1 MRNSL
6 QQFTKNTQ
14 QQLSGLY
21 TQSEISFLIRIIL
34 EEVSHKINNLSDSEL
49 LKAEDIVERLKN
61 SEPIQYILGKYEFY
75 GLIFQLTP
83 DVLIPRPETEELVEW
98 IISENLKDKSSVL
111 DIGTG
116 SGCIAVT
123 IAKKIKVAD
132 VNAWDISKPALEVA
146 SNNAAING
154 VNIQTSNIDIL
165 SDEDIIQFRN
175 SEVEFDVIVSNPP
188 YVTER
193 EKNTMEDNVLKYEPH
208 IALFVP
214 DDDPLLF
221 YRRIADIAQVLLKDN
236 GKLFFEIN
244 SAFVNE
250 LVEMLKE
257 KGYINIEV
265 RKDISGKLR
274 MLKAEFRKA

>member
-123 IAKKIKVAD
+123 IAKKIKGAD
-132 VNAWDISKPALEVA
+132 VYAWDISKSALEVA

-154 VNIQTSNIDIL
+154 VNIQTSNIDVL
-165 SDEDIIQFRN
+165 SDKDIIQFRN
-175 SEVEFDVIVSNPP
+175 SEIEFDVIVSNPP

-193 EKNTMEDNVLKYEPH
+193 EKSTMEDNVLKYEPH

-221 YRRIADIAQVLLKDN
+221 YRRIAVIAQMLLKDN

-244 SAFVNE
+244 SAYVNE
-250 LVEMLKE
+250 LVEMLKK

-274 MLKAEFRKA
+274 MLKAEFRKV

>member
-75 GLIFQLTP
+75 GLTFQLTP

-123 IAKKIKVAD
+123 IAKKIKIAD

>member
-75 GLIFQLTP
+75 GLTFQLTP

>member
-75 GLIFQLTP
+75 GLTFQLTP

-154 VNIQTSNIDIL
+154 VNIQTSNIDVL

-193 EKNTMEDNVLKYEPH
+193 EMNTMEDNVLKYEPH

-221 YRRIADIAQVLLKDN
+221 YRRIADIAQKLLKDN

>member
-75 GLIFQLTP
+75 GLTFQLTP

-123 IAKKIKVAD
+123 IAKKIKIAD

-265 RKDISGKLR
+265 RNDISGKLR

>member
-1 MRNSL
+1 
-6 QQFTKNTQ
+6 
-14 QQLSGLY
+14 
-21 TQSEISFLIRIIL
+21 
-34 EEVSHKINNLSDSEL
+34 
-49 LKAEDIVERLKN
+49 
-61 SEPIQYILGKYEFY
+61 
-75 GLIFQLTP
+75 
-83 DVLIPRPETEELVEW
+83 
-98 IISENLKDKSSVL
+98 
-111 DIGTG
+111 
-116 SGCIAVT
+116 
-123 IAKKIKVAD
+123 KKIKVAD
-132 VNAWDISKPALEVA
+132 VYAWDISQPALEVA

-154 VNIQTSNIDIL
+154 VNIKTSNIDVL

-221 YRRIADIAQVLLKDN
+221 YRRIADIAQMLLKDN

-250 LVEMLKE
+250 LVEMLK
-257 KGYINIEV
+257 
-265 RKDISGKLR
+265 
-274 MLKAEFRKA
+274 